1 MSDRHHLSIHE
12 CRVRQVCELP
22 SGHVLPLEIELPVAA
37 FAIVHEHQGQLE
49 VVALCKDERTALARC
64 RAIAEQVGAKETD
77 LAAAEGHGGR
87 LN

>member
-22 SGHVLPLEIELPVAA
+22 SGHVLPLEIELPVPA
-37 FAIVHEHQGQLE
+37 FAIIHEHQGQLE
-49 VVALCKDERTALARC
+49 VVALCQDERTALARC
-64 RAIAEQVGAKETD
+64 KAIADHVGAEETD
-77 LAAAEGHGGR
+77 EAAADGRGR